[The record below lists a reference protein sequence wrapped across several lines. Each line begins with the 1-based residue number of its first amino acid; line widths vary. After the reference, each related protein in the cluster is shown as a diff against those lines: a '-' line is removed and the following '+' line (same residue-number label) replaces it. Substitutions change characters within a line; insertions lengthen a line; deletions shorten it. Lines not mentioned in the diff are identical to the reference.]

1 MREKVFR
8 IRAHRTI
15 LIRHAAVAFIV
26 SGFTVLLYVTLEVGQ
41 DSASV
46 EPGHK
51 SASVVPRH
59 WLALSEIACFNGVR
73 VMTVANGGLGSDR
86 DSAIVAEPPNGE
98 NLQFY
103 LRLLETELAV
113 YTAETIK
120 KIGVRKVVLCGT
132 LQMKGEEIGGVAL
145 SDRGTLFL
153 TVVRSPS
160 DSSYARGAIHHEIFH
175 MIDFHDGYADSDYRW
190 ERLNAKGFRYG
201 KGGIHHLDNGY
212 GLLPDDSVMGFL
224 NKYSRSGAEEDKAEI
239 YEFMLNCPGI
249 LEERMSRDAI
259 LSAKYRELRS
269 RLKKSLPEMDE
280 VFSARMRE
288 REVRI
293 AVRRDFASTRP
304 RPAPAARE

>member
-1 MREKVFR
+1 
-8 IRAHRTI
+8 
-15 LIRHAAVAFIV
+15 
-26 SGFTVLLYVTLEVGQ
+26 LLYVTVEVGREI
-41 DSASV
+41 ASI
-46 EPGHK
+46 E
-51 SASVVPRH
+51 PRH
-59 WLALSEIACFNGVR
+59 ELTVSQIACFNGVR
-73 VMTVANGGLGSDR
+73 VMTVAYAGLDSRPDTAIFASPALESDLKFHL
-86 DSAIVAEPPNGE
+86 P
-98 NLQFY
+98 
-103 LRLLETELAV
+103 LLDNELAV
-113 YTAETIK
+113 YQAGTLK
-120 KIGVRKVVLCGT
+120 KVGVRHVVLCGK
-132 LQMKGEEIGGVAL
+132 LQLKGKEIGGVAL

-249 LEERMSRDAI
+249 LEERMIRDAI